1 MRTVE
6 ASLSSMS
13 SLRFSTRYPNGTVPP
28 IHMPFF
34 REARNLSL
42 MRSPITSRS
51 NCAKES
57 RMLSVS
63 LPIEVVVLK
72 LCVTETKVT

>member
-1 MRTVE
+1 
-6 ASLSSMS
+6 
-13 SLRFSTRYPNGTVPP
+13 
-28 IHMPFF
+28 
-34 REARNLSL
+34 

-57 RMLSVS
+57 RILSVS
-63 LPIEVVVLK
+63 LPMEVVVLK